1 MRTLASSEP
10 LPVGTP
16 DAASASD
23 PPCILAFS
31 LLRPAR
37 WTETSAALS
46 YIHAES
52 GFVDQIPFDIL
63 VDES

>member
-1 MRTLASSEP
+1 MRTLASSAP
-10 LPVGTP
+10 LPVVTP

-23 PPCILAFS
+23 PPRILAFTV
-31 LLRPAR
+31 LRPAR
-37 WTETSAALS
+37 WDEASAALS
-46 YIHAES
+46 FIHAES

>member
-23 PPCILAFS
+23 PPCILAFT
-31 LLRPAR
+31 LRRPDR
-37 WTETSAALS
+37 WTETSAS
-46 YIHAES
+46 SCIHGES
-52 GFVDQIPFDIL
+52 GFVDQISFDIL

>member
-1 MRTLASSEP
+1 MRTLASSAP
-10 LPVGTP
+10 LPVVTP

-23 PPCILAFS
+23 PPRILAFTLIRS
-31 LLRPAR
+31 GR

-46 YIHAES
+46 CNYADS